1 MNTDLPET
9 IELPTEYLVQHLL
22 FLTKEIGEW
31 DLSYDRDRIAGSD
44 DLWDEVKPGNVDY
57 IGYYGDGLIEIEGS
71 FKTAVIT
78 EHIPKTFHHP
88 AEVRT
93 KNAEGVFHVMYSIE
107 DEGWAEGMIEVY

>member
-1 MNTDLPET
+1 MNTDLPQT

-22 FLTKEIGEW
+22 FLAKEIGDW
-31 DLSYDRDRIAGSD
+31 DHSYDNDRVSD
-44 DLWDEVKPGNVDY
+44 PDLWNKVNPSNVDY